1 MEDQAPAT
9 QAVDWRV
16 KTPVAAEDDGA
27 PEADAGGDDQ
37 AGSKG
42 KPDQVQAL
50 LRKLRNA
57 EKERDALK
65 QADEQRAQSQLSEVD
80 KWKAKAQ
87 KHETETNSLL
97 QQLRTERIQNR
108 LEAAAAKAGAI
119 DVDAVRKLAD
129 LSSVDIDDEG
139 KVIGIDAVIAELK
152 KSRKYLFGDPSQPVG
167 NAGGNPP
174 SGPPSTKVT
183 EEQLRTMTSQQFADY
198 QRSKRR

>member
-1 MEDQAPAT
+1 MDDLTPSTPAL
-9 QAVDWRV
+9 DWRV
-16 KTPVAAEDDGA
+16 KTPAIDEDDGA
-27 PEADAGGDDQ
+27 PEPEAGGDDQ

-50 LRKLRNA
+50 LRKLRNT

-87 KHETETNSLL
+87 KHESETSTLL
-97 QQLRTERIQNR
+97 QQLRAEKIQNR
-108 LEAAAAKAGAI
+108 LEAAAAKAGAV
-119 DVDAVRKLAD
+119 DVDAVSKLAN
-129 LSSVDIDDEG
+129 LSNVDIDDDG
-139 KVIGIDAVIAELK
+139 KVTGIDAVIAELK

-174 SGPPSTKVT
+174 SGPPSTRVT
-183 EEQLRTMTSQQFADY
+183 EEQLRTMTSKEFAEY